1 MGTHWA
7 SKLALAAGGLSSS
20 LSFPGAT
27 IQSSTFWLET
37 FIVSVLGVG
46 CLESRCCQS
55 RALRIWGRIYLFHA
69 FLIASGIANNT
80 WPSSSLIHHSN
91 LCLHLHTCPQLC
103 VCFWALSILL
113 RTSVILDYGP
123 TIPQLWSPLN

>member
-103 VCFWALSILL
+103 VFLGSFYSSEDISHSGLWAHHTPVMVS
-113 RTSVILDYGP
+113 S
-123 TIPQLWSPLN
+123 